1 MDKIMP
7 DEKMTSDAN
16 PAETQ
21 EWLEAFA
28 DVLENEG
35 AERAKFLINQ
45 VANAALQENL
55 DITGIANSPHRNT
68 IPVEAEPEYPGDI
81 KLESRIDDI
90 NRYNAMTMVVRANK
104 YAVGVGGHIST
115 PFSIARLYEVGL
127 HHHFHAPS
135 HDQEGDLVFFQ
146 GHATPINYARSFL
159 EGELSEEQL
168 QNFRQE
174 IEKDGLSS
182 YPHPWLMPNYW
193 QFPTVSMGLSAIQAV
208 YQAHFLKYLHLRGI
222 TKTDNRH
229 VWVFCGD
236 GEMDEPESRGALHLA
251 ARRKLDNLILVIN
264 CNLQRLDGPV
274 FGNGSIIRE
283 FERIFRGMGWSVIKV
298 LWGAQWD
305 PIFAKDKNGLI
316 EKRMRGMVDGEFQ
329 NYGAKDGAF
338 IRENFFNSDALKA
351 LIGDLSD
358 DDLFHLFRS
367 GLGGHDFKKI
377 HAAYAKAEA
386 TKDRPTVILVHT
398 VKGFGL
404 GQAGEGQNIAHNV
417 KKMSDE
423 ERRYVRDRFNIELK
437 DKEVDEFTFYHPGKS
452 SAEVKYLAEHR
463 KKLGG
468 HIPSRVAKSAKM
480 KIPSLDAFDA
490 VLKDSGDREVSNTM
504 SFVRCLTT
512 LLKDKNIGKHIVPIV
527 PDECRTFGMEGMF
540 RQFGIYTIHGQ
551 NYTPVDREQLMYY
564 RQATDGQVME
574 EGISEGGAMSLWMA
588 AATSYSTNHMPM
600 IPFYVYYSMFG
611 HQRVGD
617 YVWAAGDMRARGFLI
632 GATAGRTSLPGE
644 GLQHTD
650 GHSHVFASVVPN
662 SIAYNPT
669 YGYELAVV
677 IQDGLRRMYQE
688 NEDVHYYLTVTTESY
703 HHPEMPKGVED
714 GIIKGMY
721 LLKPSKAKHKQR
733 VQLLG
738 SGTILRE
745 VEAAAELLE
754 KDYKVAADVW
764 SATSFN
770 ELRRDGLSV
779 RRWNDMHPDKKPKE
793 SYVETC
799 LKKQKG
805 PVIAASD
812 FIRAYADQ
820 IREWVPQHYV
830 TLGTD
835 GYGRSD
841 TRDRLRHFHENDR
854 YFIVIHALKAL
865 VDEGEL
871 PASAVKAAMKKYKID
886 SDKPDPITV

>member
-1 MDKIMP
+1 MP
-7 DEKMTSDAN
+7 DKKMTNDAN

-35 AERAKFLINQ
+35 PERARFLVSQ
-45 VANAALQENL
+45 VANAAFQEGL
-55 DITGIANSPHRNT
+55 DILGIANSPHRNT
-68 IPVEAEPEYPGDI
+68 IPVEAQPEYPGDI
-81 KLESRIDDI
+81 ELESRIDDI

-159 EGELSEEQL
+159 EGVLNEEQL
-168 QNFRQE
+168 KNFRQE
-174 IEKDGLSS
+174 IERDGLSS
-182 YPHPWLMPNYW
+182 YPHPWLMPDYW

-222 TKTDNRH
+222 SNTENRH

-283 FERIFRGMGWSVIKV
+283 FERIFRGMNWRVIKV
-298 LWGAQWD
+298 LWGSQWD
-305 PIFAKDKNGLI
+305 PIFAKDKDGLI
-316 EKRMRGMVDGEFQ
+316 EKRMTGMVDGEFQ

-351 LIGDLSD
+351 LVSDLSD
-358 DDLFHLFRS
+358 DDLFNLFRS
-367 GLGGHDFKKI
+367 GLGGHDFVKI
-377 HAAYAKAEA
+377 HAAYQQAEQ
-386 TKDRPTVILVHT
+386 TKGRPTVILVHT

-423 ERRYVRDRFNIELK
+423 ERRYVRDRFNIPLK
-437 DKEVDEFTFYHPGKS
+437 DKEVDEFKFYHPGKS
-452 SAEVKYLAEHR
+452 SAEVKYLAERR

-468 HIPSRVAKSAKM
+468 HIPSRVAKSSKM
-480 KIPSLDAFDA
+480 KIPALDIFAP
-490 VLKDSGDREVSNTM
+490 VLKNSGDREVSNTM
-504 SFVRCLTT
+504 SFVRCLTA

-551 NYTPVDREQLMYY
+551 QYTPVDREQLMYY

-662 SIAYNPT
+662 SVAYDTT

-703 HHPEMPKGVED
+703 SHPDMPKGVEE
-714 GIIKGMY
+714 GIVKGMY
-721 LLKPSKAKHKQR
+721 LLKASQSKHKHH

-754 KDYKVAADVW
+754 KDHNVSADVW

-770 ELRRDGLSV
+770 ELRRDGLST
-779 RRWNDMHPDKKPKE
+779 RRWNHMHPDKKPKP

-799 LKKQKG
+799 LKDSKG

-812 FIRAYADQ
+812 YIRAYADQ
-820 IREWVPQHYV
+820 IREWVPGHYV

-835 GYGRSD
+835 GFGRSD
-841 TRDRLRHFHENDR
+841 TRDQLRYFHENNR
-854 YFIVIHALKAL
+854 YFIVINALKAL
-865 VDEGEL
+865 ADEGKVA
-871 PASAVKAAMKKYKID
+871 ASVVKAAMKQYKID
-886 SDKPDPITV
+886 SEKPDPITV

>member
-1 MDKIMP
+1 
-7 DEKMTSDAN
+7 MTNDAN

-35 AERAKFLINQ
+35 PERARFLVSQ
-45 VANAALQENL
+45 VANAAFQEGL
-55 DITGIANSPHRNT
+55 DILGIANSPHRNT
-68 IPVEAEPEYPGDI
+68 IPVEAQPEYPGDI
-81 KLESRIDDI
+81 ELESRIDDI

-159 EGELSEEQL
+159 EGVLNEEQL
-168 QNFRQE
+168 KNFRQE
-174 IEKDGLSS
+174 IERDGLSS
-182 YPHPWLMPNYW
+182 YPHPWLMPDYW

-222 TKTDNRH
+222 SNTENRH

-283 FERIFRGMGWSVIKV
+283 FERIFRGMNWRVIKV
-298 LWGAQWD
+298 LWGSQWD
-305 PIFAKDKNGLI
+305 PIFAKDKDGLI
-316 EKRMRGMVDGEFQ
+316 EKRMTGMVDGEFQ

-351 LIGDLSD
+351 LVSDLSD
-358 DDLFHLFRS
+358 DDLFNLFRS
-367 GLGGHDFKKI
+367 GLGGHDFVKI
-377 HAAYAKAEA
+377 HAAYQQAEQ
-386 TKDRPTVILVHT
+386 TKGRPTVILVHT

-423 ERRYVRDRFNIELK
+423 ERRYVRDRFNIPLK
-437 DKEVDEFTFYHPGKS
+437 DKEVDEFKFYHPGKS
-452 SAEVKYLAEHR
+452 SAEVKYLAERR

-468 HIPSRVAKSAKM
+468 HIPSRVAKSSKM
-480 KIPSLDAFDA
+480 KIPALDIFAP
-490 VLKDSGDREVSNTM
+490 VLKNSGDREVSNTM
-504 SFVRCLTT
+504 SFVRCLTA

-551 NYTPVDREQLMYY
+551 QYTPVDREQLMYY

-662 SIAYNPT
+662 SVAYDTT

-703 HHPEMPKGVED
+703 SHPDMPKGVEE
-714 GIIKGMY
+714 GIVKGMY
-721 LLKPSKAKHKQR
+721 LLKASQSKHKHH

-754 KDYKVAADVW
+754 KDHNVSADVW

-770 ELRRDGLSV
+770 ELRRDGLST
-779 RRWNDMHPDKKPKE
+779 RRWNHMHPDKKPKP

-799 LKKQKG
+799 LKDSKG

-812 FIRAYADQ
+812 YIRAYADQ
-820 IREWVPQHYV
+820 IREWVPGHYV

-835 GYGRSD
+835 GFGRSD
-841 TRDRLRHFHENDR
+841 TRDQLRYFHENNR
-854 YFIVIHALKAL
+854 YFIVINALKAL
-865 VDEGEL
+865 ADEGKVA
-871 PASAVKAAMKKYKID
+871 ASVVKAAMKQYKID
-886 SDKPDPITV
+886 SEKPDPITV